1 MWFIQLLFH
10 KRVGEL
16 LSVLMVLFLVFQPRK
31 NSAAIDS
38 LVEEVVTPDMRFYW
52 FVKTA

>member
-31 NSAAIDS
+31 NSAAIDWVS
-38 LVEEVVTPDMRFYW
+38 LVEGGRGTPDMRLGP
-52 FVKTA
+52 